1 MPFVKVNIQDET
13 EKLKKEDPEFARE
26 YAVIEA
32 EYKLIKMAV
41 EMRKLLGVTQPE
53 IAQKSGL
60 SQQAVSRLEKVG
72 HSPTLR
78 NFLKYLSGMGIEIE
92 LKKKA
97 LEKDERLAV

>member
-13 EKLKKEDPEFARE
+13 EKFQKEDPEFARE
-26 YAVIEA
+26 YEIIET
-32 EYKLIKMAV
+32 EYELIKMAV
-41 EMRKLLGVTQPE
+41 EMRKQLGVTQPE
-53 IAQKSGL
+53 IAQESGL

-97 LEKDERLAV
+97 MEKDERLAV